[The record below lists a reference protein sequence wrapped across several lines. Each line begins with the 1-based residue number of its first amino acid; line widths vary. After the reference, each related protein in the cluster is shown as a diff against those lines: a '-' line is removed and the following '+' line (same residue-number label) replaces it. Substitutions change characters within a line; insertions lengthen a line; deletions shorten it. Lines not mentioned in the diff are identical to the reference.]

1 MSFILFSLTFN
12 FKPLFNSEKF
22 NITSRALAAIFA
34 GYLTAA
40 TGSALLAIV
49 IPLAPVQSTLTAMM
63 LSFSIYTAAIIW
75 VFSVKS
81 HLVAWR
87 DLLSLSGVFYLLI
100 KLIG

>member
-1 MSFILFSLTFN
+1 MPFILFSLTSN
-12 FKPLFNSEKF
+12 LKPLIISNKF
-22 NITSRALAAIFA
+22 NITSRVLAAIFA

-63 LSFSIYTAAIIW
+63 LSFSIYVAAIIW

-81 HLVAWR
+81 HLAAWR
-87 DLLSLSGVFYLLI
+87 DLLGFSGVFYLLI
-100 KLIG
+100 RLIN

>member
-1 MSFILFSLTFN
+1 MFSLN
-12 FKPLFNSEKF
+12 SNVKPLIDSQAF
-22 NITSRALAAIFA
+22 NIVSRLLAAIFA
-34 GYLTAA
+34 GYLVAA
-40 TGSALLAIV
+40 TGSGLLAIV
-49 IPLAPVQSTLTAMM
+49 IPLAPIQSTLTAMM